1 MKWERKDL
9 GLVTGLCFGFGDMM
23 EALIF
28 ADDYLF
34 GNVCGLGFSTFPMD
48 L

>member
-9 GLVTGLCFGFGDMM
+9 GLVTGLCFGFRDM
-23 EALIF
+23 AVLLTIP
-28 ADDYLF
+28 DDYLF
-34 GNVCGLGFSTFPMD
+34 GNVCGCGSLTFPMD